1 MPPPTPVARIDH
13 WIDAGSFVQA
23 YRALLLGLEAA
34 PRDDVLLAMSSRLA
48 SALRSRGWS
57 LGSSKATEQSEEL
70 HEIEALLRLVLRLN
84 GEGLY
89 GTAPDDAPPTSP

>member
-1 MPPPTPVARIDH
+1 MPPPPPVIRIDH
-13 WIDAGSFVQA
+13 WIETGSFIQA
-23 YRALLLGLEAA
+23 YRALLLGLEACPGDGA
-34 PRDDVLLAMSSRLA
+34 LLAASSRLA

-84 GEGLY
+84 GEGVY
-89 GTAPDDAPPTSP
+89 GTAPDDVSPP

>member
-1 MPPPTPVARIDH
+1 MQTPPSIARIDH
-13 WIDAGSFVQA
+13 WIGIGSFIQA

-34 PRDDVLLAMSSRLA
+34 SDDGALLSASSRLA
-48 SALRSRGWS
+48 AALRSRDWS

-70 HEIEALLRLVLRLN
+70 QEIVALLRLVLCLN

-89 GTAPDDAPPTSP
+89 GTAPDDAPPGNL

>member
-1 MPPPTPVARIDH
+1 MPPATPVALIDR
-13 WIDAGSFVQA
+13 WIDAGAFIQA

>member
-1 MPPPTPVARIDH
+1 MQLPPPIARIDH
-13 WIDAGSFVQA
+13 WIGIGSFIQA
-23 YRALLLGLEAA
+23 YRALLLGLEAQPGYGA
-34 PRDDVLLAMSSRLA
+34 LLAASSRLA
-48 SALRSRGWS
+48 AVLGSRGWS

-89 GTAPDDAPPTSP
+89 GTAPDDAPPTFP

>member
-1 MPPPTPVARIDH
+1 MPPLPPIARIDRC
-13 WIDAGSFVQA
+13 IGPGSFIQA
-23 YRALLLGLEAA
+23 YRALLLGLEACPGDGA
-34 PRDDVLLAMSSRLA
+34 LLAASNRLA

-89 GTAPDDAPPTSP
+89 GTASDDAPPA